1 MRWTTCWVDV
11 KIQGM
16 VNWDGLHTN
25 TKDRERVLVTRC
37 CFVMHVVRLM
47 VNLPDATNMEKI
59 LRAILAKEELVHDSD
74 LEAVDNMT
82 ATRGVIM

>member
-1 MRWTTCWVDV
+1 
-11 KIQGM
+11 
-16 VNWDGLHTN
+16 
-25 TKDRERVLVTRC
+25 
-37 CFVMHVVRLM
+37 MHVVRLM